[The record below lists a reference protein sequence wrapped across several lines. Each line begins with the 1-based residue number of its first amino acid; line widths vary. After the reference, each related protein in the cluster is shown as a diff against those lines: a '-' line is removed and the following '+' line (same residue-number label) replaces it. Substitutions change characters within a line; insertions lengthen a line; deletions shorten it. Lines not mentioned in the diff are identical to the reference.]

1 MNNYYLRTAGF
12 GLLLFALIFSIAA
25 VPAMAQL
32 DVGTG
37 AFPNTELIESQLKR
51 GVSTKGDVQRMLGI
65 PNGAGGALLPG
76 YGNKS
81 TVVEPYQIWYYE
93 DIETTDVKSGE
104 GGMNITLRQQILVVY
119 FKGEIFHGYFW
130 TSNSDVAKIR

>member
-51 GVSTKGDVQRMLGI
+51 GVSTKGDIQRVLGI

-76 YGNKS
+76 YGDKS

-104 GGMNITLRQQILVVY
+104 VGMNITLRQQILVVY